1 MAVRGLGAGVKAAL
15 LISECQ
21 RGVIEEGLS
30 PFPTLAEQAA
40 QRGIVEKINTLAQ
53 AFRTAG
59 LPVFHLHVAHR
70 PDFADVPV
78 TNVILARSVK
88 QGRMTIGSV
97 DVDSVAGLPVAHG
110 DVVHARPFSL
120 VAFHGT
126 DLDQQLRNRGIGTL
140 VLCGVSTNV
149 AVSGSALCGSDLGYQ
164 VVVPEDCI
172 AGASAESHAFVVQ
185 NLLPL
190 YATIT
195 TGADVARAVS
205 ASA

>member
-1 MAVRGLGAGVKAAL
+1 MGVRGLGAGARPAL

-21 RGVIEEGLS
+21 RGVIEDGLS
-30 PFPTLAEQAA
+30 PFPTLAQQAA
-40 QRGIVEKINTLAQ
+40 ERGIVEKINALAT
-53 AFRTAG
+53 AFRAAG

-88 QGRMTIGSV
+88 QGRMTIGTP
-97 DVDSVAGLPVAHG
+97 DVDSVAGLPVMAG
-110 DVVHARPFSL
+110 DVLHARPFSL

-126 DLDQQLRNRGIGTL
+126 DLDQQLRNRGVDTL

-172 AGASAESHAFVVQ
+172 AGASAESHAFIVQ
-185 NLLPL
+185 QLLPL
-190 YATIT
+190 YATLT
-195 TGADVARAVS
+195 TGADVAQAV
-205 ASA
+205 ASL